1 LALVHGPFF
10 RVNCNPD
17 LIELETMASQP
28 ILDLAS
34 INLNDVAVSKE
45 EILAVNAQRDEFEQL
60 DRLITLDLEQGLA
73 VGIKTQTPGEFWTR
87 GHIPGRPI
95 MPGVLMIEMA
105 AQVSSVIY
113 HLKFNTAGT
122 KFFGFGGVSNVKFRG
137 SVEPGSDLIM
147 VVRAKALRSR
157 MAVFEAQ
164 GFVDGKMVFE
174 GEVTGLVL

>member
-1 LALVHGPFF
+1 
-10 RVNCNPD
+10 
-17 LIELETMASQP
+17 MASAP
-28 ILDLAS
+28 ILDLATL
-34 INLNDVAVSKE
+34 NLEETAVSKE
-45 EILAVNAQRDEFEQL
+45 EILNVNAQRDEFEQL
-60 DRLITLDLEQGLA
+60 DRLISLDLEQGLA
-73 VGIKTQTPGEFWTR
+73 VGIKAQTPDEFWTR
-87 GHIPGRPI
+87 GHIPGRPL

-113 HLKFNTAGT
+113 HLKFNTAGK
-122 KFFGFGGVSNVKFRG
+122 KFFGFGGVNNVKFRG
-137 SVEPGSDLIM
+137 SVEPGSDFIM

>member
-1 LALVHGPFF
+1 MASAPFL
-10 RVNCNPD
+10 D
-17 LIELETMASQP
+17 LET
-28 ILDLAS
+28 L
-34 INLNDVAVSKE
+34 NLNEVAVSKE
-45 EILAVNAQRDEFEQL
+45 EIFKVNPQRDEFEQL
-60 DRLITLDLEQGLA
+60 DHLISIDLEDGTA
-73 VGIKTQTPGEFWTR
+73 VGIKSQTPDEFWTR

-105 AQVSSVIY
+105 AQISSVIY
-113 HLKFNTAGT
+113 HLKFETGGK
-122 KFFGFGGVSNVKFRG
+122 KFFGFGGVNNVKFRG

-157 MAVFEAQ
+157 MAIFEAQ